1 MTIQGQMDI
10 EGLKKAGFAVADT
23 LETMKQA
30 LRDGITT
37 RELDQIGAERLKK
50 HGAVSAPIKMYRFP
64 GATCISV
71 NREVAHG
78 IPSDRVVRTGDLI
91 NIDVSAEL
99 NGYYADTG
107 FTVPFGVTD
116 PTLLNLCACSKRAL
130 GKALGVARAGAKL
143 NSIGDVVQREAK
155 SSGFDVIRNLTGHGI
170 GRKLHEEPSIFSYYD
185 PKQRGRLGKGMV
197 VAIETFVST
206 GGRFAEE
213 TGDGWTLV
221 ADDGG
226 FVAQYEHTVIVTEG
240 EPIVVTRI

>member
-1 MTIQGQMDI
+1 MTVRGQKDI
-10 EGLKKAGFAVADT
+10 DGLKKAGFAVAET
-23 LETMKQA
+23 LETMKSA

-37 RELDQIGAERLKK
+37 RDLDRIGAERLKH
-50 HGAVSAPIKMYRFP
+50 HGAVSAPTKLYRFP

-78 IPSDRVVRTGDLI
+78 IPGDRVIRKGDLV

-99 NGYYADTG
+99 DGYYADTG
-107 FTVPFGVTD
+107 FTVPFGVDD
-116 PTLLNLCACSKRAL
+116 PLLLDLCACSQRALKRAL
-130 GKALGVARAGAKL
+130 SVARAGEKL
-143 NSIGDVVQREAK
+143 NRIGEAVEREAQAA
-155 SSGFDVIRNLTGHGI
+155 GFDTIRNLTGHGI

-185 PKQRGRLGKGMV
+185 KHQRGRLGMGMV

-206 GGRFAEE
+206 GGQWAEE

-226 FVAQYEHTVIVTEG
+226 YVAQYEHTMIVTQG
-240 EPIVVTRI
+240 EPIVVTRL